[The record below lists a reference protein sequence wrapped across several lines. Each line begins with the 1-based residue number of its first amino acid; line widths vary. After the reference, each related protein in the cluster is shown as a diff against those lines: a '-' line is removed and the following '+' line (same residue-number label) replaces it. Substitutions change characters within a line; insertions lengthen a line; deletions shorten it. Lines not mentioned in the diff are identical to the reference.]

1 MVQIKKNKN
10 GRYIDA
16 KTGKFLPKSVYQ
28 PIIEAKRRA
37 GKKGAA
43 VRYNKEPTKNVFGK
57 KHKQIKDIKDTYNVS
72 TKIAAQVDSDLNKKR
87 IQRAL
92 STTARRY
99 NMSIDETKERYVD
112 FITKY
117 RADPEFDGWA
127 KVMYPK

>member
-1 MVQIKKNKN
+1 MVKLKKNKA

-16 KTGKFLPKSVYQ
+16 NTGKFLPKSVYQ
-28 PIIEAKRRA
+28 PIIEAKSKA

-43 VRYNKEPTKNVFGK
+43 IRYNKTPTKSTFGK
-57 KHKQIKDIKDTYNVS
+57 KHQEIKDIKDTYNVS
-72 TKIAAQVDSDLNKKR
+72 TKVAVQVNRDLNTSR

-99 NMSIDETKERYVD
+99 NMSIEETKERYAD

-117 RADPEFDGWA
+117 RADPEFDNWA
-127 KVMYPK
+127 EVMYPK